1 VRRPQRWQRKFG
13 GVKKKFERLVEEELR
28 PRLRGVIHAYAFWV
42 ALGAGAAL
50 VAVAHGSRARSA
62 AAVYAIGL
70 CGLFAGSAVYH
81 RWRWDPRWR
90 PLLRRIDHSTIFIF
104 IAASYTPVAL
114 LVLHGPLSKI
124 VLIVVWAGALGGII
138 FSLAWI
144 TAPRVLVAGT
154 YLALGW
160 VAVIVTPQLIR
171 HAGVAP
177 TVLIAVGGLL
187 YSVGATVYAL
197 KRPDPW
203 PATFGFHEI
212 FHTLV
217 TTAALVHFVAIAGWV
232 VPLSS

>member
-1 VRRPQRWQRKFG
+1 VRET
-13 GVKKKFERLVEEELR
+13 FERIVEGELR

-42 ALGAGAAL
+42 ALGAGAVL
-50 VAVAHGSRARSA
+50 IAVAHGGRARA
-62 AAVYAIGL
+62 GATIYAIGL
-70 CGLFAGSAVYH
+70 WALFAGSAAYH

-90 PLLRRIDHSTIFIF
+90 PLLRRIDHSTIFLF

-114 LVLHGPLSKI
+114 LVLKGGLATA
-124 VLIVVWAGALGGII
+124 VLIAAWAGALGGIV

-144 TAPRVLVAGT
+144 TAPRVLVAAT

-160 VAVIVTPQLIR
+160 VAVIVTPQLVE

-203 PATFGFHEI
+203 PATFGFHEV

-217 TTAALVHFVAIAGWV
+217 TTAAAVHFVAIVGWV
-232 VPLSS
+232 VPVSN

>member
-160 VAVIVTPQLIR
+160 VAVIVTPQLIH

>member
-1 VRRPQRWQRKFG
+1 MKETL
-13 GVKKKFERLVEEELR
+13 ERLVDEELR

-42 ALGAGAAL
+42 ALGAGATL
-50 VAVAHGSRARSA
+50 VAVAHGTRARSA
-62 AAVYAIGL
+62 ATVYAIGL
-70 CGLFAGSAVYH
+70 CLLFAGSAVYH

-90 PLLRRIDHSTIFIF
+90 PLLRRVDHSTIFVF

-114 LVLHGPLSKI
+114 LVLQGSLARV

-160 VAVIVTPQLIR
+160 VAVIVMPQLIR
-171 HAGVAP
+171 HGGLTP
-177 TVLIAVGGLL
+177 TVLFAVGGLL

-203 PATFGFHEI
+203 PATFGFHEV

-217 TTAALVHFVAIAGWV
+217 TTAAAVHFVAIAGWV

>member
-1 VRRPQRWQRKFG
+1 VRRPRQWRRSLRH
-13 GVKKKFERLVEEELR
+13 VKKKFERLVEEELR

-42 ALGAGAAL
+42 ALGAGVTL

-62 AAVYAIGL
+62 AAVYAVGL

-124 VLIVVWAGALGGII
+124 VLIVVWAGALGGIV

>member
-1 VRRPQRWQRKFG
+1 
-13 GVKKKFERLVEEELR
+13 
-28 PRLRGVIHAYAFWV
+28 VIHAYAFWV

-124 VLIVVWAGALGGII
+124 VLIVVWAGALGGIV

>member
-1 VRRPQRWQRKFG
+1 VRETL
-13 GVKKKFERLVEEELR
+13 ERIVDEELR

-42 ALGAGAAL
+42 ALAASVVLVAIAHGARARTAAL
-50 VAVAHGSRARSA
+50 V
-62 AAVYAIGL
+62 YAFGL
-70 CGLFAGSAVYH
+70 CALFAGSAVYH

-90 PLLRRIDHSTIFIF
+90 PLLRRIDHSTIFVF

-114 LVLHGPLSKI
+114 LVLKGSLATA
-124 VLIVVWAGALGGII
+124 VLIAVWAGALGGIV

-144 TAPRVLVAGT
+144 TAPRVLVAAT

-160 VAVIVTPQLIR
+160 VAVIVTPQLLD

-187 YSVGATVYAL
+187 YSLGATVYAL

-203 PATFGFHEI
+203 PATFGFHEV

-217 TTAALVHFVAIAGWV
+217 TTAAVVHFVAIAGWV
-232 VPLSS
+232 VPLSA

>member
-1 VRRPQRWQRKFG
+1 MRRPQRWQRKFG

-62 AAVYAIGL
+62 AAIYAIGL

-160 VAVIVTPQLIR
+160 VAVIVTPQLIH

-217 TTAALVHFVAIAGWV
+217 TTAAVVHFVAIAGWV
-232 VPLSS
+232 VPLSA

>member
-62 AAVYAIGL
+62 AAIYAIGL

-124 VLIVVWAGALGGII
+124 VLIVVWAGALGGIV

-160 VAVIVTPQLIR
+160 VAVIVTPQLIK

-187 YSVGATVYAL
+187 YSAGATVYAL
-197 KRPDPW
+197 RRPDPW

-217 TTAALVHFVAIAGWV
+217 TTAAAVHFVAIAGWV
-232 VPLSS
+232 VPLSA

>member
-13 GVKKKFERLVEEELR
+13 GVKKKFERLVDEELR

-62 AAVYAIGL
+62 AAIYAIGL

-160 VAVIVTPQLIR
+160 VAVIVTPQLIK

-217 TTAALVHFVAIAGWV
+217 TTAAAVHFVAIAGWV

>member
-1 VRRPQRWQRKFG
+1 VRETL
-13 GVKKKFERLVEEELR
+13 ERIVEGELS

-42 ALGAGAAL
+42 ALGAGGLL
-50 VAVAHGSRARSA
+50 VAVAHGARARTGA
-62 AAVYAIGL
+62 TVYAIGL
-70 CGLFAGSAVYH
+70 CALFAGSAIYH

-114 LVLHGPLSKI
+114 LVLKGSLATA
-124 VLIVVWAGALGGII
+124 VLIAVWAGALGGIV

-144 TAPRVLVAGT
+144 TAPRVLVAAT

-160 VAVIVTPQLIR
+160 VAVIVTPQLVQ

-203 PATFGFHEI
+203 PATFGFHEV

-217 TTAALVHFVAIAGWV
+217 TTAAAVHFIAIAGWV
-232 VPLSS
+232 VPLGA

>member
-1 VRRPQRWQRKFG
+1 M
-13 GVKKKFERLVEEELR
+13 L
-28 PRLRGVIHAYAFWV
+28 HAYAFLFAVV
-42 ALGAGAAL
+42 AAIVL
-50 VAVAHGSRARSA
+50 VVVADGSRARTG
-62 AAVYAIGL
+62 AVIYGIGL
-70 CGLFAGSAVYH
+70 CALFGASATYH
-81 RWRWDPRWR
+81 RWPGNPRWK
-90 PLLRRIDHSTIFIF
+90 PILRRVDHSTIFIF

-114 LVLHGPLSKI
+114 LVLNGPLSRI

-160 VAVIVTPQLIR
+160 VAVIVTPQLIK

-217 TTAALVHFVAIAGWV
+217 TTAAVVHFVAIAGWV
-232 VPLSS
+232 VPLSA

>member
-1 VRRPQRWQRKFG
+1 VRRPRQWRRSLRH
-13 GVKKKFERLVEEELR
+13 VKKKFERLVEEELR

-42 ALGAGAAL
+42 ALGAGATL

-62 AAVYAIGL
+62 AAVYAVGL

-124 VLIVVWAGALGGII
+124 VLIVVWAGALGGIV

>member
-1 VRRPQRWQRKFG
+1 VVRRRRRWPRSLRW
-13 GVKKKFERLVEEELR
+13 VKDALERLVDEELS

-42 ALGAGAAL
+42 ALGAGVVL
-50 VAVAHGSRARSA
+50 VAVAHGARARSA
-62 AAVYAIGL
+62 AAVYALGL
-70 CGLFAGSAVYH
+70 CLLFAGSAVYH

-90 PLLRRIDHSTIFIF
+90 PLLRRVDHSTIFVF

-114 LVLHGPLSKI
+114 LVLQGPLARV
-124 VLIVVWAGALGGII
+124 VLIIVWAGALAGIV

-144 TAPRVLVAGT
+144 TAPRVLVAAT

-160 VAVIVTPQLIR
+160 VAVVVTPQLIH

-177 TVLIAVGGLL
+177 TVLIAIGGLL
-187 YSVGATVYAL
+187 YSIGATVYAL

-203 PATFGFHEI
+203 PATFGFHEV

-217 TTAALVHFVAIAGWV
+217 TTAAAIHFIAIAGWV
-232 VPLSS
+232 VPLA

>member
-1 VRRPQRWQRKFG
+1 MRRRSPSPRSLG
-13 GVKKKFERLVEEELR
+13 HVKDALERLVDEELR

-42 ALGAGAAL
+42 ALGAGVAL
-50 VAVAHGSRARSA
+50 VAVAHGARARTA
-62 AAVYAIGL
+62 AAVYALGL
-70 CGLFAGSAVYH
+70 CALFAGSAVYH

-90 PLLRRIDHSTIFIF
+90 PLLRRVDHSTIFVF

-114 LVLHGPLSKI
+114 LVLQGALARV
-124 VLIVVWAGALGGII
+124 VLIVVWVGALAGIV

-144 TAPRVLVAGT
+144 TAPRALVAAT

-160 VAVIVTPQLIR
+160 VAVIVMPQMIR
-171 HAGVAP
+171 NAGVTP

-197 KRPDPW
+197 RRPDPW
-203 PATFGFHEI
+203 PATFGFHEV

-217 TTAALVHFVAIAGWV
+217 TTAAAVHFVAIAGWV

>member
-1 VRRPQRWQRKFG
+1 MQEAL
-13 GVKKKFERLVEEELR
+13 ERLVDEELR
-28 PRLRGVIHAYAFWV
+28 PRLRGVIHAYAFWI
-42 ALGAGAAL
+42 ALGAGVAL
-50 VAVAHGSRARSA
+50 VAVAQGARARSA
-62 AAVYAIGL
+62 AIVYALGL
-70 CGLFAGSAVYH
+70 CALFAGSAVYH

-114 LVLHGPLSKI
+114 LVLQGALAKV
-124 VLIVVWAGALGGII
+124 VLVVVWAGAAAGIV

-144 TAPRVLVAGT
+144 TAPRALVAAT

-160 VAVIVTPQLIR
+160 VAVIVVPQLVDD
-171 HAGVAP
+171 AGVAP
-177 TVLIAVGGLL
+177 TVLIGVGGLL

-197 KRPDPW
+197 RRPDPW

-217 TTAALVHFVAIAGWV
+217 TTAAAVHFVAIAGWV
-232 VPLSS
+232 VPLNA

>member
-1 VRRPQRWQRKFG
+1 MQEAL
-13 GVKKKFERLVEEELR
+13 ERLVDEELR

-42 ALGAGAAL
+42 ALGAGVAL
-50 VAVAHGSRARSA
+50 VAVAQGARARSA
-62 AAVYAIGL
+62 AIVYALGL
-70 CGLFAGSAVYH
+70 CALFAGSAVYH

-114 LVLHGPLSKI
+114 LVLEGTLAKV
-124 VLIVVWAGALGGII
+124 VLVVVWAGAAAGIV

-144 TAPRVLVAGT
+144 TAPRALVAAT

-160 VAVIVTPQLIR
+160 VAVIVVPQLVDY
-171 HAGVAP
+171 AGVAP
-177 TVLIAVGGLL
+177 TVLIGVGGLL

-197 KRPDPW
+197 RRPDPW

-217 TTAALVHFVAIAGWV
+217 TTAAAVHFVAIAGWV
-232 VPLSS
+232 VPLNA

>member
-1 VRRPQRWQRKFG
+1 VRRPRQWRRSLRH
-13 GVKKKFERLVEEELR
+13 VKKKFERLVEEELR

-50 VAVAHGSRARSA
+50 VAVAHGSRARVA
-62 AAVYAIGL
+62 AAVYAVGL
-70 CGLFAGSAVYH
+70 CGLFAGSSVYH

-124 VLIVVWAGALGGII
+124 VLIVVWAGALGGIV

-154 YLALGW
+154 YLSLGW
-160 VAVIVTPQLIR
+160 VAVIVTPQLIK